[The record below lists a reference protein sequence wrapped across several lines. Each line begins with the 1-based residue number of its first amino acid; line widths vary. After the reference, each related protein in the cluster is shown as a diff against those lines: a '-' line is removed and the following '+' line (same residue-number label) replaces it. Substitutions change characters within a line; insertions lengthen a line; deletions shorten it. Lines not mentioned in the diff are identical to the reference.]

1 MSLHTLAQDLAAKG
15 RHGDSMLVHMT
26 PGEVGGLQ
34 ALAMAHGGSLSI
46 NPDTGLVEA
55 NFLKKLLPTILGIG
69 LSFMGVPTWAI
80 GLGTGAVET
89 LRTGDLGKGIMAG
102 LGAYGGANIGQALTS
117 MGSQAAAS
125 NLMTQEVAEQAAMD
139 RLGAQAMQ
147 QAVPTSALDTGIG
160 LDVLSGG
167 PGQVV
172 SPIMGSEAGVTAIQ
186 QAAEKGLADY
196 SSQGAF
202 DQLSQGTQ
210 AAIAQPKTFA
220 STLYNQMGPS
230 GSIAAATPTFMA
242 VSEALTPKY
251 DFPTTI
257 EEKSTYEGPYIPTT
271 RLVRYPGERTQD
283 EGEFSF
289 FTPSNPVPG
298 YGPYRFAA
306 QGGLMGLSEGGSF
319 DDEVGND
326 MAVGGLTAL
335 AGGRYLQGPGDGTS
349 DSIPATIANKQ
360 PARLADG
367 EFVIDA
373 RTVSEIGNGSSNAGA
388 KKLYAMM
395 DRVHSARKKAKR
407 GQDTKAERFMPA

>member
-26 PGEVGGLQ
+26 PSEVGGLQ
-34 ALAMAHGGSLSI
+34 ALAMAHGGSLSV

-89 LRTGDLGKGIMAG
+89 LRTGDLGRGIMAG

-117 MGSQAAAS
+117 MGSQAAAAS
-125 NLMTQEVAEQAAMD
+125 ALPAG
-139 RLGAQAMQ
+139 GATATGVPAFSGADSLIAQSISAPQMS
-147 QAVPTSALDTGIG
+147 AVPGVGGSSLLEAAGSNVLSPSAVSALET
-160 LDVLSGG
+160 
-167 PGQVV
+167 
-172 SPIMGSEAGVTAIQ
+172 T
-186 QAAEKGLADY
+186 AAENFAK
-196 SSQGAF
+196 QGMF
-202 DQLSQGTQ
+202 DQLGQGVQ
-210 AAIAQPKTFA
+210 AAIAEPKTFA

-251 DFPTTI
+251 DFPTTT